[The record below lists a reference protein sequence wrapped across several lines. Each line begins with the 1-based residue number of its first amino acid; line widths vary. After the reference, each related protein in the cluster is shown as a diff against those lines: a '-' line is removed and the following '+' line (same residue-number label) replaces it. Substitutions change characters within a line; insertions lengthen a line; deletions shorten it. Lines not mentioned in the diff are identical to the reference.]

1 MELDIAIVFCVNQ
14 DLCFFSLI
22 NVCRRRLYL
31 IVCSLGIKEET
42 KYLLPSSFSI
52 SKDCDIIIL
61 RIPKKAILFC
71 LYYLG

>member
-1 MELDIAIVFCVNQ
+1 MELDIARVFCVNQ

-22 NVCRRRLYL
+22 NVCRILLYL
-31 IVCSLGIKEET
+31 IACSLAIKEET
-42 KYLLPSSFSI
+42 KYLWSYSFRI